1 MKLCDLTQF
10 YSPLSGG
17 VKRYLHEKIRYI
29 HRATDDEHVLIIPG
43 PKTELIEAE
52 RSRIYSIRSP
62 LLSRTSRY
70 RALLNLRAIEEIL
83 EHEQP
88 DLIECGDPYQVAWK
102 SIASGSA
109 LRIPVIGFYHSH
121 FPEAYLRTTARFLG
135 RTATEFMMDL
145 ARRYV
150 RQIYNQFEATLVPS
164 ARLGQL
170 LAGWGVENVRAV
182 DLGVDVEIFRPQPD
196 DAAVTRESLGIPSKR
211 RLLLYVGRLAQEK
224 NTQTLFAAFEVLNE
238 RDPQN
243 YHLLVVGDGL
253 GRAELRGLQ
262 ERTGSVT
269 WRQYCTDSE
278 ELARLYRAADL
289 LVHPGVQETFGL
301 TALESQAC
309 GTPVVGIRGSYMD
322 RIIFCNQEHWA
333 RENSVPALADAVA
346 AAAGSEL
353 REHGLA
359 AAANVREHYAW
370 PVVFAQLF
378 RLYRSVRAQFHAD

>member
-17 VKRYLHEKIRYI
+17 VKRYVHEKIRYI
-29 HRATDDEHVLIIPG
+29 QSTPDDEHVLVIPG
-43 PKTELIEAE
+43 ARTERIEAE

-70 RALLNLRAIEEIL
+70 RALLNLRAIEEVL
-83 EHEQP
+83 ERERP
-88 DLIECGDPYQVAWK
+88 DLIESGDPYQVAWK
-102 SIASGSA
+102 AIASGSA
-109 LRIPVIGFYHSH
+109 LRIPVVGFYHSH

-164 ARLGQL
+164 AQLGNL
-170 LAGWGVENVRAV
+170 LTDWGVRNVHAV
-182 DLGVDVEIFRPQPD
+182 DLGVNVDVFRPEPD
-196 DAAVTRESLGIPSKR
+196 DAAATRDSLGIPSGR
-211 RLLLYVGRLAQEK
+211 CLLLYVGRLAQEK
-224 NTQTLFAAFEVLNE
+224 NTRTLFAAFETLVRRE
-238 RDPQN
+238 PGR
-243 YHLLVVGDGL
+243 YHLLIVGDGL
-253 GRAELRGLQ
+253 QRGELRSLQ
-262 ERTGSVT
+262 ERFGNVT
-269 WRQYCTDSE
+269 WLQYCTDSE
-278 ELARLYRAADL
+278 ELARFYRAAEL

-322 RIIFCNQEHWA
+322 RIIFGSQKYWA

-353 REHGLA
+353 REHGWA
-359 AAANVREHYAW
+359 AAQSVREHYAW
-370 PVVFAQLF
+370 PVVFAKLF
-378 RLYRSVRAQFHAD
+378 QLYRRVRAEFHAG